1 VSAAAKR
8 LCERSG
14 WSLTNLKLQKLLY
27 ISHMFHLGKTGE
39 PLVNGHFEAWDY
51 GPVSPFLYH
60 KVKVFGSSPVENIFH
75 STPDIGDVPE
85 AEMLDSAIDQ
95 LANSPPGRLVA
106 ITHWDRGAWA
116 KHYIPGEQGIS
127 IPNEDIRQE
136 YLDRVNAVKAQK

>member
-1 VSAAAKR
+1 MSISVSAAAKR

-85 AEMLDSAIDQ
+85 NVIDPTAKIIVSCQVSMKNEVEEAIKK
-95 LANSPPGRLVA
+95 LIYKNK
-106 ITHWDRGAWA
+106 W
-116 KHYIPGEQGIS
+116 
-127 IPNEDIRQE
+127 EDVEI
-136 YLDRVNAVKAQK
+136 K